1 MLNGNRISL
10 LFGLPGAGKTT
21 TLAKVLP
28 RFPNLVRLSGGS
40 LIAGELSA
48 ADRDSLPKLGADEIL
63 TNQEKLVLNFNNAL
77 KQMSGKHV
85 VFDGHCMVKDGTR
98 IVDIPLSIVS
108 RLCPDNI
115 VFFDVSPEE
124 IIKRRLADRSRP
136 DREVE
141 TVAELITIRRR
152 QIELSRHYTVDLNIP
167 FGIACHDD
175 QLLEA
180 LSVGD
185 SATMA

>member
-1 MLNGNRISL
+1 MLNRNRISL

-21 TLAKVLP
+21 TLKKVLHLL
-28 RFPNLVRLSGGS
+28 PNLLPISGGN

-48 ADRDSLPKLGADEIL
+48 ADRDSLRKLGTDEIL
-63 TNQEKLVLNFNNAL
+63 TNQEKLVLNFNSAL

-98 IVDIPLSIVS
+98 IVNIPLSVVA

-115 VFFDVSPEE
+115 VFFDFPPAE
-124 IIKRRLADRSRP
+124 IVERRLADRSRP

-141 TVAELITIRRR
+141 TVAELTTVRRR
-152 QIELSRHYTVDLNIP
+152 QLQISSQYAVDLDIP
-167 FGIACHDD
+167 FIVASDE
-175 QLLEA
+175 QLLIDA
-180 LSVGD
+180 LKLNSS
-185 SATMA
+185 SAKT